1 VLPKLSSLPLL
12 GLPSAAVAVL
22 KATMGVFAFIAKEAG
37 GSWSAK
43 AYSKEDGYD
52 ESLTA
57 EGATT
62 QELERAL
69 SEQQWYQ
76 Q

>member
-1 VLPKLSSLPLL
+1 
-12 GLPSAAVAVL
+12 
-22 KATMGVFAFIAKEAG
+22 MGVFAFIAKEAG
-37 GSWSAK
+37 GNWSAK